1 MPNPTAPP
9 SPSHSPNLQSPTV
22 PMEPTRNLKNRS
34 MHYRPVCPS
43 IPPDHQSSTGSSSVD
58 ISTAVLS
65 WSRILHRGRIATKN
79 RPSHTRPSPVWT
91 RNCQVH
97 VGGMG
102 MRALIK
108 GLSSLSHWHNRW
120 RWNSHRRHSSKR

>member
-1 MPNPTAPP
+1 MPNPSAPP
-9 SPSHSPNLQSPTV
+9 PPSHSPLTQ
-22 PMEPTRNLKNRS
+22 EPNCTQGTTEESKKRK
-34 MHYRPVCPS
+34 RPYCIGCLPIPS
-43 IPPDHQSSTGSSSVD
+43 NHQSTAVSSSVV

-91 RNCQVH
+91 RNCQVQ

-102 MRALIK
+102 TRALIK

-120 RWNSHRRHSSKR
+120 RGNSHRRHSSRR